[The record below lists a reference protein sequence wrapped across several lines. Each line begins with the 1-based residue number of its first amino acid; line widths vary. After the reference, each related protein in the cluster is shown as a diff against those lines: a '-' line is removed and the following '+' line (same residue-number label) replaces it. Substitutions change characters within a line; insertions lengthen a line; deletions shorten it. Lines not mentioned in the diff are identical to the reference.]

1 MKEIEVI
8 VYSFKVALFYEK
20 RIYRNIEILGS
31 QTLEDF
37 HNVIFRAFDRFDE
50 HLYSFYITRKAVK
63 NIRKIVDSDE
73 YTLPVGFGDDLFFP
87 GKKKGNVQKTKI
99 AFLKLKEKDKL
110 YYLFDFGDEW
120 WHEITVLSTYDTND
134 TRKYPKITKKAGDSP
149 DQYEEYDE
157 E

>member
-1 MKEIEVI
+1 MI
-8 VYSFKVALFYEK
+8 VYSFKVAFLYDKE
-20 RIYRNIEILGS
+20 IYRNIDILGS

-37 HNVIFRAFDRFDE
+37 HDVIFRAFDRDDE
-50 HLYSFYITRKAVK
+50 HLYSFYITRKTEK
-63 NIRKIVDSDE
+63 NIKKITKSEE
-73 YTLPVGFGDDLFFP
+73 YTVPGGFDDNPFFP
-87 GKKKGNVQKTKI
+87 RKKKGNVYKTKI
-99 AFLKLKEKDKL
+99 DSLGLREKEKM

>member
-1 MKEIEVI
+1 MEEIEVI
-8 VYSFKVALFYEK
+8 VYNFKVALFYEK
-20 RIYRNIEILGS
+20 SIYRNIEILGS

-50 HLYSFYITRKAVK
+50 HLYSFYITRKTVK
-63 NIRKIVDSDE
+63 NIRKIVNSDE
-73 YTLPVGFGDDLFFP
+73 YTLPDGFDDDLFFP

-120 WHEITVLSTYDTND
+120 WHEITLLSTYDTKD
-134 TRKYPKITKKAGDSP
+134 TKGFPKISEKAGDSP
-149 DQYEEYDE
+149 DQYEYDE